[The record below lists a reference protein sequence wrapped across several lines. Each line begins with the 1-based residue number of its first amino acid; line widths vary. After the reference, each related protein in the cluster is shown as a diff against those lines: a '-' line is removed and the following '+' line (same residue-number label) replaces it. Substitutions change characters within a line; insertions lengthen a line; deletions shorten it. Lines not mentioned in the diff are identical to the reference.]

1 MTTAV
6 TIHVSFR
13 LIEEKKKNFNNKMV
27 TRAYLVQPETVSPPS
42 VSDKEDTL
50 GSIVPNKD

>member
-1 MTTAV
+1 MTIAATV
-6 TIHVSFR
+6 HVSSP
-13 LIEEKKKNFNNKMV
+13 LIQEETKTFDKIV

-42 VSDKEDTL
+42 VPDKEDTL